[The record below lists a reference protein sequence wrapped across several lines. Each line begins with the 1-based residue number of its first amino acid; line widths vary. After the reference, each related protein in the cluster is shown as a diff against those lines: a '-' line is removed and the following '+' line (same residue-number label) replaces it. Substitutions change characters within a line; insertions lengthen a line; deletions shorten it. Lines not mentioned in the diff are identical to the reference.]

1 MITAAICLISF
12 QVWQVCALLLGSS
25 VCTAEHA
32 GSVAKPQAAAQGH
45 SAINNRELQ
54 GGTELLGARDKTEED
69 YACLHGLCPSSSRT
83 ADKIKQRNR
92 TQKWLSHVYRTR
104 AEQNKVNTRN
114 RKHKLHSHR
123 RHHPPHTPPVP
134 TNVPHQNR
142 AEQGEQQKEK
152 TQVAFAWTS
161 SSPPPTPLPTNVP
174 HQNRPEQGEHKKQTT
189 KVTFAWTP
197 TPPSKHKRLPRSCST
212 SMHCERRLQN
222 TGVYPDLLQHLCVA
236 RDL

>member
-32 GSVAKPQAAAQGH
+32 GSVAKPEAAAQGH

-123 RHHPPHTPPVP
+123 RHHPPTPPP
-134 TNVPHQNR
+134 SPPMYRTRTEQNKVNNR
-142 AEQGEQQKEK
+142 KRKHKSHSHGRHH
-152 TQVAFAWTS
+152 
-161 SSPPPTPLPTNVP
+161 PPTPPPPSPPMYRTRTDQNKVNTRNRQQKSHSHGPPPHPP
-174 HQNRPEQGEHKKQTT
+174 HQCTTPEQTRT
-189 KVTFAWTP
+189 
-197 TPPSKHKRLPRSCST
+197 R
-212 SMHCERRLQN
+212 
-222 TGVYPDLLQHLCVA
+222 
-236 RDL
+236 